1 MVFQMISR
9 NYLNIVMAQQLLQFF
24 KISFAASAS
33 VSSNSLP
40 LYSKDLKILL
50 LAIPASKLVASS
62 LE

>member
-1 MVFQMISR
+1 
-9 NYLNIVMAQQLLQFF
+9 MAKQLLQFF